1 MVSGQEPRWTFHFEL
16 PLLSVFLLLILTEIM
31 PKESVTSLKQQNQ
44 DLKDKVDALSK
55 EITQLKEKVRVD
67 SAITFG
73 AEAAATSGNS
83 INNASNDETVSR
95 SLQYLSDE
103 YDDLSAS
110 NSGVVD
116 QLKALS
122 RRLNKLSAEVT
133 RVGNAIDEV
142 EEYSYQFN
150 VKIIGLPE
158 KSSETA
164 AETSA
169 LCVKLFQE
177 MGAEVFLSDIDI
189 AHRVPSRQQNGAP
202 KPVICKFVRRLAKAS
217 VMETR
222 QSASQVNPSNIGLSA
237 DSVLDR
243 VRIFDHLTPKKQHL
257 LFEAKRFK
265 EQNQY
270 RFCWAKNSTI
280 YLRKS
285 EGSRPIKIT
294 DFGSLQRLVSDT

>member
-1 MVSGQEPRWTFHFEL
+1 
-16 PLLSVFLLLILTEIM
+16 M

-44 DLKDKVDALSK
+44 DLKDKVDALWK
-55 EITQLKEKVRVD
+55 EIKQLKEKVRVD

-73 AEAAATSGNS
+73 AEAAVTSGNS
-83 INNASNDETVSR
+83 NNNASNDETVSR

-202 KPVICKFVRRLAKAS
+202 KPIICKFVRRLACRKQVSWKLDKVPLKSTHQIS
-217 VMETR
+217 VCLLI
-222 QSASQVNPSNIGLSA
+222 V
-237 DSVLDR
+237 
-243 VRIFDHLTPKKQHL
+243 FLTESESLITSPPKNNTCYLKIRDLKNRTSPIPFL
-257 LFEAKRFK
+257 LGQEFHDLFTQE
-265 EQNQY
+265 
-270 RFCWAKNSTI
+270 
-280 YLRKS
+280 
-285 EGSRPIKIT
+285 
-294 DFGSLQRLVSDT
+294 

>member
-1 MVSGQEPRWTFHFEL
+1 MTCR
-16 PLLSVFLLLILTEIM
+16 PLVL
-31 PKESVTSLKQQNQ
+31 TSLLN
-44 DLKDKVDALSK
+44 
-55 EITQLKEKVRVD
+55 
-67 SAITFG
+67 
-73 AEAAATSGNS
+73 
-83 INNASNDETVSR
+83 
-95 SLQYLSDE
+95 
-103 YDDLSAS
+103 
-110 NSGVVD
+110 

-122 RRLNKLSAEVT
+122 RRLNELSVEAT

-158 KSSETA
+158 KRSETA

-222 QSASQVNPSNIGLSA
+222 QSASQVNPSNGGLSA
-237 DSVLDR
+237 NGVLDR
-243 VRIFDHLTPKKQHL
+243 VRIFDHLYHPQKTKP
-257 LFEAKRFK
+257 
-265 EQNQY
+265 
-270 RFCWAKNSTI
+270 
-280 YLRKS
+280 
-285 EGSRPIKIT
+285 
-294 DFGSLQRLVSDT
+294 VV